1 MAQSGAD
8 HCIKTLCMN
17 IVQEKTSELTANL
30 KIQLTA
36 EDYQEKVDK
45 ALKDMQKKAQM
56 PGFRPGKVP
65 FGMIKKM
72 YGKSVLVEE
81 VNKILV
87 DAVYEYIKEKEIN
100 ILGNPLPDNEKT
112 REIDW
117 DNQTEFEFVYEI
129 GIAPE
134 IDLDLSEDIEVEYH
148 KIKIE
153 DKTVDETINDIRKR
167 YGSMSTP
174 ESSESED
181 DVLFGEFAELDGDG
195 HVIEDGLK
203 NKSNLY
209 IQYVKD
215 EETKKSLIGLKNGDT
230 VDIDLLKSV
239 ENDTE
244 MASMLGVK
252 KEELEQ
258 YGKNYRFTVERV
270 SRMEPAEMNEEFYK
284 KVAPDKEIKDEK
296 EFREFIAEQLQNQY
310 QADVDKNFKNE
321 AIKTLLKK
329 ANLSLPE
336 DFLKKWLIESN
347 RDNKEITPEQ
357 VENEFVSFAES
368 FKWQLVENHL
378 IKKYEIEVK
387 HEEVSDY
394 LKDYMRQQLRQYG
407 QMNPEEEVLND
418 FVKRIASNQ
427 EELKKVYDQL
437 FDVKMMEL
445 LKDKLKLKEKE
456 VTFDEFVN
464 EMTEKYKNNNQA

>member
-1 MAQSGAD
+1 
-8 HCIKTLCMN
+8 MN
-17 IVQEKTSELTANL
+17 IVQEKKSELTENL

-45 ALKDMQKKAQM
+45 ALKDMQRKAQM

-81 VNKILV
+81 VNKVLV
-87 DAVYEYIKEKEIN
+87 DALYEYIKEKEIN

-117 DNQTEFEFVYEI
+117 DNQTEYEFVYEI
-129 GIAPE
+129 AIAPE
-134 IDLDLSEDIEVEYH
+134 INLELSEEIAVDYH

-167 YGSMSTP
+167 YGSMSSP
-174 ESSESED
+174 EISESE

-195 HVIEDGLK
+195 NIIEDGLK

-209 IQYVKD
+209 IQYIKD
-215 EETKKSLIGLKNGDT
+215 EETKASLIGLKKDDN
-230 VDIDLLKSV
+230 VDIDLVKSV
-239 ENDTE
+239 ENDSE
-244 MASMLGVK
+244 MAGMLGVK

-270 SRMEPAEMNEEFYK
+270 SRMQPSELNEELFK
-284 KVAPDKEIKDEK
+284 KVAPDAEIKDEAAFK
-296 EFREFIAEQLQNQY
+296 SFIAEQLQKQY

-321 AIKTLLKK
+321 AIKTLLAK
-329 ANLSLPE
+329 ANLTLPE
-336 DFLKKWLIESN
+336 DFLKRWLIESN

-357 VENEFVSFAES
+357 VENEFVSFADS
-368 FKWQLVENHL
+368 FKWQLIENHL
-378 IKKYEIEVK
+378 IKKHEIEVQ

-394 LKDYMRQQLRQYG
+394 LKKYMRQQLRQYG
-407 QMNPEEEVLND
+407 QMDPEEEVLND

-437 FDVKMMEL
+437 FEVKVLEL
-445 LKDKLKLKEKE
+445 LKSKLNLNEKE

-464 EMTEKYKNNNQA
+464 EMTEKYKNKTQA

>member
-1 MAQSGAD
+1 
-8 HCIKTLCMN
+8 MN
-17 IVQEKTSELTANL
+17 IVQENTNELTANL

-36 EDYQEKVDK
+36 DDYQEKVDK
-45 ALKDMQKKAQM
+45 ALKDMQKKAQI

-65 FGMIKKM
+65 YGMIKKM

-100 ILGNPLPDNEKT
+100 ILGNPLPDNDKT
-112 REIDW
+112 KDIDW
-117 DNQTEFEFVYEI
+117 DNQTEFEFFYEL

-134 IDLDLSEDIEVEYH
+134 INLSLSDDISVDYH

-153 DKTVDETINDIRKR
+153 DKTIDETIADIRKR
-167 YGSMSTP
+167 YGSFSTP
-174 ESSESED
+174 ETSED
-181 DVLFGEFAELDGDG
+181 EDVLFGEFAELDGDG
-195 HVIEDGLK
+195 NVIEGGLK

-215 EETKKSLIGLKNGDT
+215 DETKKALIGIKAGDF
-230 VDIDLLKSV
+230 VDIDLVKSV

-258 YGKNYRFTVERV
+258 YGKNFRFTVERV
-270 SRMEPAEMNEEFYK
+270 SRMQPAEMNEELYA
-284 KVAPDKEIKDEK
+284 KVAPDADIKDEQA
-296 EFREFIAEQLQNQY
+296 FRDFIAEQLQKQY

-321 AIKTLLKK
+321 AIKTLLEK

-336 DFLKKWLIESN
+336 EFLKRWLIESN

-357 VENEFVSFAES
+357 VENEFVSFADS
-368 FKWQLVENHL
+368 FKWQLIENHL
-378 IKKYEIEVK
+378 IKEYKVEVQ

-394 LKDYMRQQLRQYG
+394 LKNYMRMQLRQYG
-407 QMNPEEEVLND
+407 QQDPEEEVLND

-437 FDVKMMEL
+437 FEVKVLEL
-445 LKDKLKLKEKE
+445 LKDKLNLNEKE

-464 EMTEKYKNNNQA
+464 EMTEKYKNNNQNQA

>member
-1 MAQSGAD
+1 
-8 HCIKTLCMN
+8 MN

-45 ALKDMQKKAQM
+45 ALKDMQRKAQM

-100 ILGNPLPDNEKT
+100 VLGNPLPDNEKT
-112 REIDW
+112 QEIDW

-129 GIAPE
+129 GLAPE
-134 IDLDLSEDIEVEYH
+134 IDLELSEDIEVDYH

-153 DKTVDETINDIRKR
+153 DKTVDETITDIRKR
-167 YGSMSTP
+167 YGSMSSP
-174 ESSESED
+174 EVSESD

-195 HVIEDGLK
+195 NVIEDGLK

-209 IQYVKD
+209 IQYIKD
-215 EETKKSLIGLKNGDT
+215 EETQKALIGLKKDDT
-230 VDIDLLKSV
+230 VDIDLVKSV

-258 YGKNYRFTVERV
+258 YGKTYRFTVERV
-270 SRMEPAEMNEEFYK
+270 SRMEPAEMNEELYK
-284 KVAPDKEIKDEK
+284 KVAPDTEIKDEEAFK
-296 EFREFIAEQLQNQY
+296 NFIAEQLQKQY

-329 ANLSLPE
+329 ADLSLPE
-336 DFLKKWLIESN
+336 DFLKRWLIESN

-357 VENEFVSFAES
+357 VENEFVSFADS

-378 IKKYEIEVK
+378 IKKHELEVK

-394 LKDYMRQQLRQYG
+394 LKNYMRQQLRQYG
-407 QMNPEEEVLND
+407 QMDPEEEVLND

-437 FDVKMMEL
+437 FEVKVLDL
-445 LKDKLKLKEKE
+445 LKEKLKLKEKE

-464 EMTEKYKNNNQA
+464 EMTEKYKNTNQA

>member
-1 MAQSGAD
+1 
-8 HCIKTLCMN
+8 MN
-17 IVQEKTSELTANL
+17 IVQEKKSELTENL

-36 EDYQEKVDK
+36 DDYQEKVDK
-45 ALKDMQKKAQM
+45 ALKDMQRKAQM

-81 VNKILV
+81 VNKVLV
-87 DAVYEYIKEKEIN
+87 DALYEYIKEKEIN

-117 DNQTEFEFVYEI
+117 DNQTEYEFVYEI
-129 GIAPE
+129 AIAPE
-134 IDLDLSEDIEVEYH
+134 INLELSEEIAVDYH
-148 KIKIE
+148 KIKIQ
-153 DKTVDETINDIRKR
+153 DKTVDETISDIRKR
-167 YGSMSTP
+167 YGSMSSP
-174 ESSESED
+174 EISESD

-195 HVIEDGLK
+195 NIIEEGLK

-209 IQYVKD
+209 IQYIKD
-215 EETKKSLIGLKNGDT
+215 EETKASLIGLKKDDT
-230 VDIDLLKSV
+230 VDIDLVKSV
-239 ENDTE
+239 ENDAE
-244 MASMLGVK
+244 MAGMLGVK

-258 YGKNYRFTVERV
+258 YGKNFRFTVERI
-270 SRMEPAEMNEEFYK
+270 SRMQPSELNEELYK
-284 KVAPDKEIKDEK
+284 KVAPDAELKDE
-296 EFREFIAEQLQNQY
+296 EAFRGFIAEQLQKQY

-321 AIKTLLKK
+321 AIKTLLAK
-329 ANLSLPE
+329 ANLTLPE
-336 DFLKKWLIESN
+336 DFLKRWLIESN

-357 VENEFVSFAES
+357 VENEFVSFADS
-368 FKWQLVENHL
+368 FKWQLIENHL
-378 IKKYEIEVK
+378 IKKHEIEVQ

-394 LKDYMRQQLRQYG
+394 LKNYMRLQLRQYG
-407 QMNPEEEVLND
+407 QMDPEEEVLND

-437 FDVKMMEL
+437 FEVKVLEL
-445 LKDKLKLKEKE
+445 LKSKLNLNEKE

-464 EMTEKYKNNNQA
+464 EMTEKYKNKTQA